1 MALMQSLRDK
11 THVVMIILVIA
22 FIALIGVEWG
32 ADYAGRGTGSESS
45 VGVINGQKISYEEL
59 RAEYDQLRRQE
70 TERRGGSLDEMQDR
84 QILNDIWNRKTEFI
98 LLKQE
103 IEKRGISVTDAE
115 LIEAIRMNPPEFL
128 KNQEIFQTDGR
139 FDQAKYLQVL
149 NNPNVQGLE
158 VIEDQ
163 YRALLPTQKLVDRL
177 RSIVHVTDAEVRRSF
192 LNQNEKISVKYLLFD
207 PNTHASSTV
216 TISDSEIK
224 SFYEKNKA
232 DYEQDNRLKLEY
244 VMLFK
249 QSNAADSLRV
259 VRQIA
264 DLRQQLVDGAD
275 FEKLA
280 KSFSEDPGSAARGG
294 DLGFFKHGDMVA
306 AFDSVAY
313 STPIGQVSEPFL
325 TPFGWHIIK
334 VEEKKTEG
342 TDEQVRARHILLK
355 TVIGQETLN
364 TLRAKLQTVLNT
376 AKSSGFQEAVKK
388 VSGVTLENTG
398 YFTERPDGF
407 MPRLGYVM
415 GAGSFAE
422 KAQPGAYSD
431 ILENDNAFY
440 VLRFIDRK
448 EKGLQDLAEVKTQIQ
463 SQLTREK
470 HMEKAK
476 VEAERVKASLGGG
489 NLDNLTGTEA
499 ARVIT
504 LEPFAREGFIPGIG
518 QDAGM
523 TGAAFRL
530 TTPGQMSGPVS
541 GDRGYYLV
549 QLLSRQSIDEA
560 AFSAQKA
567 AIREQL
573 SVQQQTQ
580 LYTDWIED
588 LRGKAT
594 IENNLGVYFAY

>member
-1 MALMQSLRDK
+1 MALMQSLREK
-11 THVVMIILVIA
+11 THVVMIILVVA
-22 FIALIGVEWG
+22 FVALIGIEWG
-32 ADYAGRGTGSESS
+32 ADYAGRGASS
-45 VGVINGQKISYEEL
+45 QSAVGVINGQKISYEEM
-59 RAEYDQLRRQE
+59 RAEYEQLRRQE
-70 TERRGGSLDEMQDR
+70 TEKRGGSLDEMRDR

-149 NNPNVQGLE
+149 NNPNVEGLE

-177 RSIVHVTDAEVRRSF
+177 RSIVHVTDTEVRRSF
-192 LNQNEKISVKYLLFD
+192 MSQNEKLSVKYILFD
-207 PNTHASSTV
+207 PNSYASDPV
-216 TISDSEIK
+216 TLSDSEIK

-232 DYEQDNRLKLEY
+232 DYEQDKRMKLEY
-244 VMLFK
+244 ILLLK
-249 QSNAADSLRV
+249 QPNATDSLRV
-259 VRQIA
+259 VRQIT
-264 DLRQQLVDGAD
+264 DLHQQLTAGAD

-280 KSFSEDPGSAARGG
+280 KSFSEDPGSASRGG

-313 STPIGQVSEPFL
+313 NTPIGQVSEPLL
-325 TPFGWHIIK
+325 TQFGWHIIK
-334 VEEKKTEG
+334 VDEKKMEG
-342 TDEQVRARHILLK
+342 TEEQVHARHILLK
-355 TVIGQETLN
+355 TAVGQETLN
-364 TLRAKLQTVLNT
+364 TLRKKMQTLLDKAKT
-376 AKSSGFQEAVKK
+376 SGFQEAVKS

-415 GAGSFAE
+415 GAGSFTE

-431 ILENDNAFY
+431 ILENDNAY
-440 VLRFIDRK
+440 YLLRFVDRK

-463 SQLTREK
+463 SQLTRDK
-470 HMEKAK
+470 HMEKSK
-476 VEAERVKASLGGG
+476 EEAERVKRLLGGG
-489 NLDNLTGTEA
+489 NLDNLTGTDA

-518 QDAGM
+518 QDMGM

-530 TTPGQMSGPVS
+530 TTPGQMSDMVK
-541 GDRGYYLV
+541 GDRGYYLI
-549 QLLSRQSIDEA
+549 QLVSRQPIDEA
-560 AFSAQKA
+560 VFAAQKA

-573 SVQQQTQ
+573 AVQQQTQ
-580 LYTDWIED
+580 LYTDWIDD

-594 IENNLGVYFAY
+594 IENNLGVYFTY